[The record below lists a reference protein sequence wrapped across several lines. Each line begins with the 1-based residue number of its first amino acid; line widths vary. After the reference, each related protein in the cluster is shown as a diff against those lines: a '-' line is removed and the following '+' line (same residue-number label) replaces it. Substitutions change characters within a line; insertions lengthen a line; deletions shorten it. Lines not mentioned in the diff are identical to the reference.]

1 MLKRDGRCTM
11 LREMIQWTSRLH
23 TPLATLEN
31 EFEELMERLF
41 RPEEGFFNGLE
52 KFTPISN
59 FAETEK
65 AYEVT
70 VELPGM
76 KPEEFNVEVKNG
88 ELWIT
93 GERKEEKE
101 EKGKTWHRVER
112 RYGEFR
118 RIFALPAEVKE
129 EEVKAE
135 YKEGVLHIIVPKA
148 EVAKPRKIEVTV

>member
-1 MLKRDGRCTM
+1 MLG
-11 LREMIQWTSRLH
+11 EMIPWTRRLPR
-23 TPLATLEN
+23 PLERVEN
-31 EFEELMERLF
+31 EFAELMEKLF
-41 RPEEGFFNGLE
+41 NPEEAFNGLE
-52 KFTPISN
+52 VFAPKSN
-59 FAETEK
+59 FAEMEE
-65 AYEVT
+65 AFEVT

-88 ELWIT
+88 ELWVT
-93 GERKEEKE
+93 GEKKEEKE

-135 YKEGVLHIIVPKA
+135 YREGVLRIIVPKA
-148 EVAKPRKIEVTV
+148 EVAKPRKIEVKA

>member
-1 MLKRDGRCTM
+1 
-11 LREMIQWTSRLH
+11 MIPWTRRLPR
-23 TPLATLEN
+23 PLETFEN
-31 EFEELMERLF
+31 EFTELMERLF
-41 RPEEGFFNGLE
+41 RPEEGLNGFE
-52 KFTPISN
+52 KFLPMSN

-93 GERKEEKE
+93 GEKKEEKE

-112 RYGEFR
+112 RHGEFR

-129 EEVKAE
+129 EEVNAE
-135 YKEGVLHIIVPKA
+135 YKEGVLRITVPKA
-148 EVAKPRKIEVTV
+148 EVAKPRKIEVKA

>member
-1 MLKRDGRCTM
+1 
-11 LREMIQWTSRLH
+11 MIPWTRRLPR
-23 TPLATLEN
+23 PLERVEN
-31 EFEELMERLF
+31 EFAELMERLF
-41 RPEEGFFNGLE
+41 NPEEPFNGLE
-52 KFTPISN
+52 KFAPKSN
-59 FAETEK
+59 FAEMEE

-88 ELWIT
+88 ELWVT
-93 GERKEEKE
+93 GEKKEEKE

-135 YKEGVLHIIVPKA
+135 YKEGVLRITVPKA
-148 EVAKPRKIEVTV
+148 EVAKPRKIEVKA

>member
-1 MLKRDGRCTM
+1 
-11 LREMIQWTSRLH
+11 MIPWTRRLPR
-23 TPLATLEN
+23 PLERVEN
-31 EFEELMERLF
+31 EFAELMERLF
-41 RPEEGFFNGLE
+41 YPEEAFKGLE
-52 KFTPISN
+52 KFAPKSN
-59 FAETEK
+59 FAELEE

-88 ELWIT
+88 ELRVT
-93 GERKEEKE
+93 GEKKEEKE

-135 YKEGVLHIIVPKA
+135 YKEGVLRITVPKA
-148 EVAKPRKIEVTV
+148 EIAKPRKIEVKA